1 MTTFLIVAALL
12 AAPTAAFAQF
22 GANPSSHFVPPHFN
36 SDGSITQGY
45 NATNPNDT
53 TSDTTERRGTATRTL
68 GASGAGAAGASSI
81 T

>member
-45 NATNPNDT
+45 KRNKPERYDLGQLRSVGEPQPVHWA
-53 TSDTTERRGTATRTL
+53 RRGRAQRERPR
-68 GASGAGAAGASSI
+68 
-81 T
+81 